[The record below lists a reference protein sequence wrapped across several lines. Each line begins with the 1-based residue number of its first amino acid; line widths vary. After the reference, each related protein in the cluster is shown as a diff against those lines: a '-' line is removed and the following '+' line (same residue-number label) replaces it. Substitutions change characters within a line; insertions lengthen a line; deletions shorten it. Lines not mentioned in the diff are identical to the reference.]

1 MNRLLLLALG
11 MVTLMAACKSYGGQG
26 DGTAKASTKSAK
38 QILDKA
44 IAAHGGQLYNKA
56 HYSFVFRKKKYT
68 FKNNKKDFHYTVS
81 QTKDGQ
87 NIVDHLTN
95 ENFSRTIDGKE
106 VRLSEKQRSSYSGG
120 LNSVI
125 YFATLPYKLK
135 DPAVNIAHKGTT
147 SIKGKNYDVLKIT
160 FDEEG
165 GGKDHDDV
173 FHYWINQDTYFIDY
187 LAYNYQ
193 VNNGG
198 VRFRSAYNTRKVD
211 GILFQDYINYKA
223 PVGTPLAELP
233 KLFEQDALKQ
243 LSVIETENVINLN

>member
-1 MNRLLLLALG
+1 MNRLFLLTLSIA
-11 MVTLMAACKSYGGQG
+11 TLMAACKSTGLSVSVP
-26 DGTAKASTKSAK
+26 TNASNKQAK
-38 QILDKA
+38 QVLAKTIE
-44 IAAHGGQLYNKA
+44 AHGGQRYATA
-56 HYSFVFRKKKYT
+56 HYSFVFRKKTYT
-68 FKNNKKDFHYTVS
+68 FKNNQKDFHYTAS
-81 QTKDGQ
+81 QTTDQQK
-87 NIVDHLTN
+87 IVDHLTN
-95 ENFSRTIDGKE
+95 NDFSRTVDGAI
-106 VRLSEKQRSSYSGG
+106 VPLSEKQRNSYRGS

-135 DPAVNIAHKGTT
+135 DPAVNVSHEGTT
-147 SIKGKNYDVLKIT
+147 SIKGKKYDVLKIT
-160 FDEEG
+160 FDEKG

-198 VRFRSAYNTRKVD
+198 VRFRSAYNPRKVD

-233 KLFEQDALKQ
+233 KLYEQDALKK
-243 LSVIETENVINLN
+243 LSVIETENVTHLK